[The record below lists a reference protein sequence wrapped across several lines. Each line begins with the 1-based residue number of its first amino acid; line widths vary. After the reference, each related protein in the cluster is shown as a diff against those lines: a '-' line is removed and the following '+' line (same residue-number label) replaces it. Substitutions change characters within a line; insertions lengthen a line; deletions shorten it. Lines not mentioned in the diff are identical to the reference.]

1 MRLLLASIIL
11 FTFWFLLSGETN
23 IILIIS
29 GIISSLFIGY
39 LSGNFIIPEKD
50 LKKNTL
56 MYLKFLNY
64 IPYLIKEI
72 ILANIDVVYRVLH
85 PKLPVDPVVVK
96 FNTEL
101 ETEFCIVTYANSIT
115 LTPGTVTID
124 VSKKKEFIVHSLTSK
139 YAESLLSRSMEKRIK
154 VIENV

>member
-1 MRLLLASIIL
+1 MRFLLASVIL
-11 FTFWFLLSGETN
+11 FSFWFLLSGETN

-29 GIISSLFIGY
+29 GIISSLFVAY
-39 LSGNFIIPEKD
+39 LSCDLIISEKNLRKNIFMYIRF
-50 LKKNTL
+50 LK
-56 MYLKFLNY
+56 YL
-64 IPYLIKEI
+64 PYLIKEI
-72 ILANIDVVYRVLH
+72 ILANLDVVYRVLH
-85 PKLPVDPVVVK
+85 PKLPVDPVVVR

-124 VSKKKEFIVHSLTSK
+124 VGKKKEFIVHSLTSK
-139 YAESLLSRSMEKRIK
+139 YAESLLSRSMEKRVK